1 MKKKAIRLLLDEDV
15 LAALDRLGQS
25 QGLSR
30 HAIIQE
36 ACRYFL
42 AQLRPTAPEP
52 TMARSRPELELELML
67 RQKEAAEAQRHL
79 LILQYERAI
88 PDYPTRDPGALEWDI
103 RRLERDIAAL
113 GAQIAAKRLEALE
126 RAQDS

>member
-42 AQLRPTAPEP
+42 AQLRPTSPDPA
-52 TMARSRPELELELML
+52 TTISRPQLELELML

-113 GAQIAAKRLEALE
+113 GTQIAAKRLEASE
-126 RAQDS
+126 PAPET